1 MRGRP
6 IKRTL
11 RGIDPDNH
19 RLRFVQVRHAVRHCR
34 LLGLRR
40 WLVRA
45 GGQDCDGPFVRQ
57 APIGSRPIRSASY
70 RMIRRWAMTD
80 RSKRGH
86 EVSQLEGQAITH
98 RHPPVSPSDTDRREN
113 DAHSQLDRR
122 KTFFSLIKR
131 PPSLGQQAHVTTS
144 HSTHARV
151 RSTR

>member
-1 MRGRP
+1 MGRSCGRP
-6 IKRTL
+6 L
-11 RGIDPDNH
+11 SGH
-19 RLRFVQVRHAVRHCR
+19 
-34 LLGLRR
+34 G
-40 WLVRA
+40 
-45 GGQDCDGPFVRQ
+45 
-57 APIGSRPIRSASY
+57 PIRSASY

-144 HSTHARV
+144 HSTNARV